1 MAAEDEELMEGP
13 KFEILRNGFFKK
25 TALYARYMML
35 YGKLSSHKLI
45 NILEKHRDW
54 SLS

>member
-13 KFEILRNGFFKK
+13 KFEILRIIFLK

-35 YGKLSSHKLI
+35 YGKLSSHKQI